1 MAANHLE
8 QAIFLEHRLRFNPNL
23 FGPAKSL
30 HYLQRI
36 HITNTWIP
44 LIEAALHAKRYPTAA
59 RLQQEMDRRLSAGT
73 HGNTV
78 QPVTPKKRRSNVS
91 LRRDRVRGGCNG

>member
-36 HITNTWIP
+36 HIKNTWIP
-44 LIEAALHAKRYPTAA
+44 LIEAAQYAKRYPTAA
-59 RLQQEMDRRLSAGT
+59 RLQQELKTGGYFVVPVVTFVFRRRLMLCELF
-73 HGNTV
+73 HE
-78 QPVTPKKRRSNVS
+78 PV
-91 LRRDRVRGGCNG
+91 